1 MSGYKVVKTT
11 PKIEDYLNIRKHT
24 LGEKDKSAGEMAIK
38 NSWFGVHIT
47 FEGKTVGMGRFI
59 GDGGCS
65 FTITDIAILPEHQG
79 KGLGTMVME
88 SLMSYYNEFG
98 PKDGYLTLIADG
110 DAKFLYKKFGFE
122 ETAPEA
128 VGMRYKNKK

>member
-1 MSGYKVVKTT
+1 MKKYELVKKT
-11 PKIEDYLNIRKHT
+11 PSVEDYLNIRKNT
-24 LGEKDKSAGEMAIK
+24 LGEKTRGAGEMAVK
-38 NSWFGVHIT
+38 NSWFGVHIK

-65 FTITDIAILPEHQG
+65 FCITDIAVLPEHQG
-79 KGLGTMVME
+79 QGLGTMIMDA
-88 SLMSYYNEFG
+88 LMKHYKEFG

-122 ETAPEA
+122 ETAPYA
-128 VGMRYKNKK
+128 VGMKYKNI